1 MKYVFLFGNS
11 IFSIFKKNLDIFFK
25 VIGAFLLP
33 IKPMIVLVLTMIV
46 LDTISGIWKARKIKE
61 PITSSKLSRI
71 VTKMILYIT
80 CLIMVYAL
88 EEYILS
94 EFVSIFSTIEHTLTK
109 LVALFLCT
117 IEIVSLNEN
126 VQAVYGVNFFGLFK
140 KYLIGLKKVSQE
152 VKDLKDE

>member
-1 MKYVFLFGNS
+1 MKYVLLFTS
-11 IFSIFKKNLDIFFK
+11 PIFTLFKKNLDIFFK

-33 IKPMIVLVLTMIV
+33 IKPLIVLVLTMIV
-46 LDTISGIWKARKIKE
+46 LDTFSGIWKAKKIKE

-71 VTKMILYIT
+71 VTKTILYVT

-88 EEYILS
+88 EEYILA
-94 EFVSIFSTIEHTLTK
+94 EFVSVISSIEHTLTK

-117 IEIVSLNEN
+117 IEVVSLNEN

-140 KYLIGLKKVSQE
+140 KYLIGLKQVNQDI
-152 VKDLKDE
+152 KDIKED